1 MKKIAVLVGSMRAD
15 SFSRKTAN
23 ELISMFGD
31 NVEAKIVE
39 INNLPLY
46 NSDLETATP
55 PAAWSEFRN
64 SMKEVDGVLFVTPE
78 YNRSVPAVLKNAID
92 VGSMPYGNAIW
103 NDLPGAIVSIAQ
115 GNIGGFG
122 ANHHLRQ
129 AVVFLDVHVMQTPE
143 VYLSNIQDMFNSDD
157 KIENQATR
165 DFLKSF
171 TYAFEAWI
179 DRLN

>member
-1 MKKIAVLVGSMRAD
+1 
-15 SFSRKTAN
+15 
-23 ELISMFGD
+23 
-31 NVEAKIVE
+31 
-39 INNLPLY
+39 
-46 NSDLETATP
+46 
-55 PAAWSEFRN
+55 
-64 SMKEVDGVLFVTPE
+64 MKEVDGVLFVTPE
-78 YNRSVPAVLKNAID
+78 YNRSVPAVLKMQLTL
-92 VGSMPYGNAIW
+92 VQCHMVMQFGTTYQE
-103 NDLPGAIVSIAQ
+103 AIVSTAQ

-171 TYAFEAWI
+171 LCI
-179 DRLN
+179 

>member
-1 MKKIAVLVGSMRAD
+1 MKKIAVLVGSMRKD

-39 INNLPLY
+39 IDNLPLY

-64 SMKEVDGVLFVTPE
+64 SMKEVDGVLFITPE
-78 YNRSVPAVLKNAID
+78 YNRTIPAVLKNAID

-103 NDLPGAIVSIAQ
+103 NDLPGAIVSVAQ

-129 AVVFLDVHVMQTPE
+129 AVVFLNVHIMQNPE
-143 VYLSNIQDMFNSDD
+143 VYLSNVQDMFNEDNKFKD
-157 KIENQATR
+157 AGTIE
-165 DFLKSF
+165 FLKSF
-171 TYAFEAWI
+171 TNAFEAWI